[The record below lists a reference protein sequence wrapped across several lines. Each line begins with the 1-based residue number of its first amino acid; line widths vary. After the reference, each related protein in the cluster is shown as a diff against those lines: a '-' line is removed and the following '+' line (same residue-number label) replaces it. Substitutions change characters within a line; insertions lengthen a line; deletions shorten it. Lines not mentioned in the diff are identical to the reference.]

1 MIKKIIFL
9 FVLGAFLFS
18 CNKEDNAN
26 IKERGSLIEKK
37 LLFTNKTT
45 DFALFK
51 KMLQLPD
58 SVILILNYDLDLWKV
73 RYNTIDPMGNATTA
87 SGLLIIPKG
96 ADKPLPLLSYQHGTV
111 LKKSD
116 VPSAMQGGYQ
126 AGLFFVTEGYVVAL
140 PDYLG
145 LGDSPGLHPYI
156 HAKSEATAII
166 DMMRASRKVCEELS
180 VSLNA
185 QVFLTGYSQ
194 GGHATMAA
202 QKMIEEM
209 YPSEF
214 KLVAS
219 APMAGPY
226 DLSGVQFDWVMRDT
240 IFTTP
245 GYLPYLI
252 FAYNP
257 IYKLFVNPDEYF
269 ISPYAS
275 TISGFFTNNPNVDL
289 DQVDK
294 AMPQIPNR
302 AFKPEVAADI
312 KTNKNN
318 PLRNALKDN
327 NLYDWTPKTPTKM
340 CHCDGDQT
348 VVYQNSV
355 IAYNSFKEK
364 GATEVTLVNPLPG
377 GNHSTC
383 AIPAM
388 LVALKWFRTLKK

>member
-9 FVLGAFLFS
+9 FVIGAFLLS
-18 CNKEDNAN
+18 CSKEDNTDK
-26 IKERGSLIEKK
+26 KERGSVIEKK
-37 LLFTNKTT
+37 LLFTNNKS
-45 DFALFK
+45 DFELFK

-58 SVILILNYDLDLWKV
+58 SVALIVDYELDLWKV
-73 RYNTIDPMGNATTA
+73 KYNTIDPSGNPTIA
-87 SGLLIIPKG
+87 SGLLIVPKG
-96 ADKPLPLLSYQHGTV
+96 ARKPLPLLSYQHGTV
-111 LKKSD
+111 LKKND
-116 VPSAMQGGYQ
+116 VPSTMQGGYQ
-126 AGLFFVTEGYVVAL
+126 AGLFFAAEGYVVAE

-145 LGDSPGLHPYI
+145 LGDSPGLHPYV

-166 DMMRASRKVCEELS
+166 DMMRASRKVCADLS
-180 VSLNA
+180 VSLND
-185 QVFLTGYSQ
+185 QVFITGYSQ

-202 QKMIEEM
+202 QKMIEEQ
-209 YPSEF
+209 YSNEF
-214 KLVAS
+214 KLAAS

-240 IFTTP
+240 IFNTP

-257 IYKLFVNPDEYF
+257 IYKLFINPNEYF
-269 ISPYAS
+269 VSQYVTSISE
-275 TISGFFTNNPNVDL
+275 FFNDNPNVDL

-302 AFKPEVAADI
+302 AFRAEVAADI
-312 KTNKNN
+312 KTNPNH
-318 PLRNALKDN
+318 PLRNALNDN
-327 NLYDWTPKTPTKM
+327 NLYDWAPKIPLKM

-364 GATEVTLVNPLPG
+364 GATDVTLVNPLPG

-383 AIPAM
+383 AIPSM
-388 LVALKWFRTLKK
+388 LVALKWFRTFKK